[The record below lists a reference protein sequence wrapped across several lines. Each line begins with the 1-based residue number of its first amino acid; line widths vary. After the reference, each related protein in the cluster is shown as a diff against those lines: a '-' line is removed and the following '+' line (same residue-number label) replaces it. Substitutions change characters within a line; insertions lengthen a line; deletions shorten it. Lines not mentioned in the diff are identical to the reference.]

1 MSALILL
8 QNQSPFLSL
17 STFIKN
23 FKQYLIRYSG
33 TQSVFRDTQGALKY
47 SNIQGTRRA
56 LSYSEGTRAL
66 ETLRRLE
73 HSVTWAP
80 AHPRHLGTQA
90 HGHPRHL
97 GTQTLE
103 QWSTRPSKTLRLSG
117 TRALEALYLADSISD
132 HVQVK

>member
-66 ETLRRLE
+66 ETHRRLE

-90 HGHPRHL
+90 LGHM
-97 GTQTLE
+97 GTQDT
-103 QWSTRPSKTLRLSG
+103 
-117 TRALEALYLADSISD
+117 
-132 HVQVK
+132 

>member
-23 FKQYLIRYSG
+23 FKQNLIRYSG

-90 HGHPRHL
+90 LGHM
-97 GTQTLE
+97 GTQDT
-103 QWSTRPSKTLRLSG
+103 
-117 TRALEALYLADSISD
+117 
-132 HVQVK
+132 